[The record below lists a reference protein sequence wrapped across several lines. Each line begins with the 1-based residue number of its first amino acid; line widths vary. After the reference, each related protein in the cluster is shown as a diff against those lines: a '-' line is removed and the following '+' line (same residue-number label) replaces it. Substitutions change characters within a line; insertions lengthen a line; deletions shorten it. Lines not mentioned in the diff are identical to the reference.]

1 MEAKRTRKKGK
12 RPLDEAQKRDS
23 IVWVRLNQEEL
34 QKLDRLRA
42 IGKKTRSDYL
52 RSVSL
57 SKIPKSIPE
66 INTIAWASLA
76 RLLANLNQYQHAV
89 NLGNAKE
96 YPDNIL
102 HDLKNS
108 INNLRKELIGA
119 STNES

>member
-1 MEAKRTRKKGK
+1 MEAKRTGKKGK
-12 RPLDEAQKRDS
+12 RPLDEGQKRDS

-76 RLLANLNQYQHAV
+76 RLLANLNQYQHAI